1 MEGYIRINNSH
12 GQRNDNQSPE
22 NTILLN
28 QNKSVDNIWEKLKR
42 RAEQVG
48 YGTILCEIQV
58 HQGQIRQ
65 VDITTVKERVRAD

>member
-1 MEGYIRINNSH
+1 MNNSR
-12 GQRNDNQSPE
+12 GQRSANQNPE
-22 NTILLN
+22 NSILLS
-28 QNKSVDNIWEKLKR
+28 QNKSIDNIWEKLKR

-48 YGTILCEIQV
+48 YGTLICEIQV

>member
-1 MEGYIRINNSH
+1 MEGYIRMNNSH